1 MSATFTLSGQ
11 ARVTPD
17 TSQSDTQLSGQPA
30 TLVPLTESLTL
41 EWYETRNV
49 EVTPPGEGGQSSY
62 SVSVD
67 DLHVLIVRPS
77 TPVVLTFDGSP
88 ANRIPVDKMLVLVN
102 TTTALTDFSIS
113 GYAVA
118 GTVQLTMGRVA

>member
-1 MSATFTLSGQ
+1 M
-11 ARVTPD
+11 
-17 TSQSDTQLSGQPA
+17 
-30 TLVPLTESLTL
+30 
-41 EWYETRNV
+41 
-49 EVTPPGEGGQSSY
+49 
-62 SVSVD
+62 
-67 DLHVLIVRPS
+67 RPS

-88 ANRIPVDKMLVLVN
+88 TNRIPVDEVLVLVN